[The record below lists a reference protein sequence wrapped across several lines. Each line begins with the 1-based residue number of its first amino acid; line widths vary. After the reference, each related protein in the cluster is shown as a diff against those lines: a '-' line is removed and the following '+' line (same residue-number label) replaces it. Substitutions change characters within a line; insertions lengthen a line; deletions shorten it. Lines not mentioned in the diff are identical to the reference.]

1 MSAPKEPKFLPNG
14 LPDGRGQSEGSRAT
28 RFARDDHR
36 KRPGRTKGALSL
48 GTIYRTVGGAI
59 ITLTLQNGK
68 TKRIS
73 KAEGVILKQLE
84 LALKGDQRAAERF
97 LEKFEQHSPT
107 EVQPDLTALK
117 LIDDE
122 EILAS
127 AYRRGL
133 LGPDELDQPPPAEAG
148 SPNANAGAEARPSS
162 NPHDAE
168 APPTSHS
175 EGDPE

>member
-1 MSAPKEPKFLPNG
+1 MPAPKEPKFLANG
-14 LPDGRGQSEGSRAT
+14 LPDGRGQGEGSRAT
-28 RFARDDHR
+28 RFARDDDR
-36 KRPGRTKGALSL
+36 RRPGRTKGALSL
-48 GTIYRTVGGAI
+48 GTIYRTAGGAV

-73 KAEGVILKQLE
+73 KAEGIILKQLD

-97 LEKFEQHSPT
+97 LGKYEQYSPT

-122 EILAS
+122 DILAG

-133 LGPDELDQPPPAEAG
+133 FGMGESEMPGPGEAVDPAPHPSEEVPPL
-148 SPNANAGAEARPSS
+148 S
-162 NPHDAE
+162 NPG
-168 APPTSHS
+168 
-175 EGDPE
+175 GDPE

>member
-14 LPDGRGQSEGSRAT
+14 LPDGRGQGEGSMAT
-28 RFARDDHR
+28 RFARDDNR
-36 KRPGRTKGALSL
+36 RRPGRTKGALSL
-48 GTIYRTVGGAI
+48 GTIYRTAGGAI

-73 KAEGVILKQLE
+73 KAEGIILKQLD

-97 LEKFEQHSPT
+97 LEKFEQYSPT
-107 EVQPDLTALK
+107 EIQPDLTALK

-133 LGPDELDQPPPAEAG
+133 LGSGEPDQPPPSEDD
-148 SPNANAGAEARPSS
+148 SP
-162 NPHDAE
+162 DADPGDE
-168 APPTSHS
+168 APPSS
-175 EGDPE
+175 EPEGDPA